1 MHAQPQVDRWRCL
14 PLHFHPPCPGT
25 HARKNRKAIHEQED
39 PRICC
44 SRCRSCASFWRIC
57 ISTSISISED
67 LLTRIPGPLTG
78 GEASTGIDE
87 QNAVKYAIK
96 VFEAANPNIKIN
108 LVSVDDEGDPA
119 VASKVA
125 PGVGTNRKI
134 IGLVGPAYSGATIA
148 SLPYYKAGNLT
159 VISPSAT
166 RVSLTDPK
174 SPTAKSDYGRP
185 IFHRVVAT
193 DDKQGPALAKFATK
207 GVAAAKVFVFDD
219 QSSYAVPLRGY
230 VEAAIKKISGA
241 SVVGSGDSVINTTT
255 DYSPTIAKIKSSGA
269 NVVIYTGYYSAAAIF
284 IKQLRD
290 SGSTAVFAG
299 GDGVFN
305 QEFAKL
311 AGKSAENARLTGV
324 AGLADVD
331 AKLEADFKAKI
342 GVSSGV
348 YAVESIDAANIFL
361 SGIKNGKT
369 TRAAMNKWVKA
380 YNFKGIAG
388 ATIKFNPVS
397 YTHLTLPTTPYV

>member
-1 MHAQPQVDRWRCL
+1 MQEKTGRQYMN
-14 PLHFHPPCPGT
+14 
-25 HARKNRKAIHEQED
+25 KKIKASAAIVAAFAL
-39 PRICC
+39 
-44 SRCRSCASFWRIC
+44 SLGAFAATSASAA
-57 ISTSISISED
+57 TKTYT
-67 LLTRIPGPLTG
+67 LAYQGPLTG

-87 QNAVKYAIK
+87 QNGVKYAIK
-96 VFEAANPNIKIN
+96 VFEAANPGIKIN

-125 PGVGTNRKI
+125 PGVGANKKI

-207 GVAAAKVFVFDD
+207 GVSSPKVFVFDD

-230 VEAAIKKISGA
+230 VEEALKKVSGA
-241 SVVGSGDSVINTTT
+241 SVVGGGDSVINTTT

-284 IKQLRD
+284 VKQLRD

-369 TRAAMNKWVKA
+369 TRAAMNKWVKS

-388 ATIKFNPVS
+388 ANIKFNQHGDISEGGFAGFLVTGGKLVNQGPVA
-397 YTHLTLPTTPYV
+397 